1 MKAKSKKKKKSK
13 DKPPPSPI
21 PPELK
26 KLVPDHPDISLLD
39 VLLNSEDTMA
49 LMVGNKTS
57 MRELIKRA
65 KDGDDKSFFDLIK
78 IHTSVHPFDS
88 KTDSK
93 LIIPSLF
100 ADRDFY
106 EQKWVQNKLK
116 KGMEDEQFRKEFWK
130 SVFLRQNNALFKA
143 TASELKRYI
152 SIRKDEW
159 ARLKM
164 VVTDIKA
171 ELQAM
176 QLLSDELRAEGTF
189 QKFLERCGVKRS
201 PGRPKKKNT
210 T

>member
-1 MKAKSKKKKKSK
+1 MKAKPKKKKSK
-13 DKPPPSPI
+13 DKPPPPSPI

-88 KTDSK
+88 KADSK
-93 LIIPSLF
+93 LIIPSIS

-116 KGMEDEQFRKEFWK
+116 KAILLM
-130 SVFLRQNNALFKA
+130 
-143 TASELKRYI
+143 
-152 SIRKDEW
+152 
-159 ARLKM
+159 
-164 VVTDIKA
+164 DI
-171 ELQAM
+171 
-176 QLLSDELRAEGTF
+176 
-189 QKFLERCGVKRS
+189 
-201 PGRPKKKNT
+201 
-210 T
+210 